1 LHKGWGNPAL
11 SFNMKSFHSFLFLIT
26 TALLSLT
33 GTILKGEE
41 KATPPSDF
49 FPIYDYHNDWLVYSN
64 QYKNYVPYS
73 QGINESVRS
82 VSLNI
87 DILKNRRYFLLLR
100 TESEGYLF
108 LNGALQRKLQ
118 PEQWLRLNV
127 DSLYKSFKNEE
138 LLLTIYGSAGI
149 SDKHLLLCNQ
159 KRKNTA
165 GVVEQ
170 TASTLINIK
179 PIQFSPFTNFAVLA
193 LLLILMLNAWIFNT
207 NPQAFVRLINPL
219 EYFNNNPRDQLSK
232 INKPYSNS
240 IIFFVIIDAMLMG
253 FLLVFFTSNELNL
266 FSVVNILSEQANTIQ
281 FLRDFLLLSLIFF
294 LLMYGKFILMS
305 VVGNMLN
312 LDKLVDTLFLKII
325 QSSYFFYATLFIII
339 FALGFSNTSWLVPL
353 RPYILFPFLIFYTA
367 RFISLY
373 VVTKPSSSFINL
385 YLFSYLCVIEII
397 PLIIGIKFA
406 I

>member
-1 LHKGWGNPAL
+1 
-11 SFNMKSFHSFLFLIT
+11 
-26 TALLSLT
+26 
-33 GTILKGEE
+33 
-41 KATPPSDF
+41 
-49 FPIYDYHNDWLVYSN
+49 
-64 QYKNYVPYS
+64 
-73 QGINESVRS
+73 
-82 VSLNI
+82 
-87 DILKNRRYFLLLR
+87 
-100 TESEGYLF
+100 
-108 LNGALQRKLQ
+108 
-118 PEQWLRLNV
+118 
-127 DSLYKSFKNEE
+127 
-138 LLLTIYGSAGI
+138 
-149 SDKHLLLCNQ
+149 
-159 KRKNTA
+159 
-165 GVVEQ
+165 
-170 TASTLINIK
+170 
-179 PIQFSPFTNFAVLA
+179 
-193 LLLILMLNAWIFNT
+193 
-207 NPQAFVRLINPL
+207 
-219 EYFNNNPRDQLSK
+219 
-232 INKPYSNS
+232 
-240 IIFFVIIDAMLMG
+240 MLMG